1 MLRVLISIGLFLLVE
16 SMIAAR
22 PPYPWAPGNILINV
36 FGIEQRKYS
45 SFDVSNT
52 RLFELIGF
60 LFCNRSLCF
69 VINHCVLAM

>member
-1 MLRVLISIGLFLLVE
+1 MRVLISIALFLLVE

-52 RLFELIGF
+52 RLFELMNF
-60 LFCNRSLCF
+60 PFCYRSLYL
-69 VINHCVLAM
+69 VINHCILAM